1 MLVVMLIL
9 YCFFNRL
16 LLSIFGVLRVHG
28 LTVGFFLM
36 ICSCRLIHRHIEPI
50 HPAKI
55 PRLRTAPNI
64 IFANIDKTY
73 RIFYPPPVKKLLTR
87 DLTQRKPQFF
97 HSLQKSSAI
106 QKISITLLSVIM
118 MVIIVFTPAKLLKI
132 SKITKRIGNYF

>member
-1 MLVVMLIL
+1 MLIL

-36 ICSCRLIHRHIEPI
+36 ICSCRLIHRHIEPF

-73 RIFYPPPVKKLLTR
+73 RIFYPPQLKTVNQGFDAEEAPVFS
-87 DLTQRKPQFF
+87 FF
-97 HSLQKSSAI
+97 A
-106 QKISITLLSVIM
+106 KIVGNTENFDN
-118 MVIIVFTPAKLLKI
+118 FTFGNHD
-132 SKITKRIGNYF
+132 GNYCFYTC